1 MRAALWNILTV
12 FTLLATLATGFFV
25 TQVFANPYSSLNPL
39 KPPTLPPT
47 VKIPTSTATLRSL
60 PATWTST
67 SGAQQAP
74 ALKPTST
81 PIPRSTRFR
90 LDISTKTYTPAPT
103 KTSTKKSTSSSSSK
117 TKTPT
122 EVSAATKTKTKT
134 RTRTATDDPAAPT
147 KTNTPIPSPT
157 SLSNPSSARELNG
170 VSNNT
175 WQNSENNPNFEWDPK
190 ADATGYYVY
199 FGSNADGTSSEFTE
213 DPAFDPD
220 VVTTG
225 TYYMR
230 VRTRYGEVEVSSW
243 STIFTFRYDNEAPSN
258 PSAPATESHG
268 VESGVGQS
276 AVTSPSFTWS
286 GADDGSGS
294 GIDGYY
300 VYFGL
305 SESGTSSTFQS
316 GNSLTVSDL
325 APSTYYL
332 RARAVDA
339 LDQQASGWITLFTF
353 VLTAP

>member
-1 MRAALWNILTV
+1 
-12 FTLLATLATGFFV
+12 
-25 TQVFANPYSSLNPL
+25 
-39 KPPTLPPT
+39 
-47 VKIPTSTATLRSL
+47 
-60 PATWTST
+60 
-67 SGAQQAP
+67 
-74 ALKPTST
+74 
-81 PIPRSTRFR
+81 
-90 LDISTKTYTPAPT
+90 
-103 KTSTKKSTSSSSSK
+103 
-117 TKTPT
+117 
-122 EVSAATKTKTKT
+122 
-134 RTRTATDDPAAPT
+134 
-147 KTNTPIPSPT
+147 
-157 SLSNPSSARELNG
+157 
-170 VSNNT
+170 
-175 WQNSENNPNFEWDPK
+175 
-190 ADATGYYVY
+190 
-199 FGSNADGTSSEFTE
+199 
-213 DPAFDPD
+213 
-220 VVTTG
+220 
-225 TYYMR
+225 
-230 VRTRYGEVEVSSW
+230 VEVSSW